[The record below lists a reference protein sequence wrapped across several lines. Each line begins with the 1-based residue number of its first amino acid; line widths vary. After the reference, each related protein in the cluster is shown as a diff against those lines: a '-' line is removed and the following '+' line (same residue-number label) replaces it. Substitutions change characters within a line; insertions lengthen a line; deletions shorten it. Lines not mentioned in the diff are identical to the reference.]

1 MVSGGTYGTEDIVH
15 GAGYGRAILILL
27 LTPLLWSLPT
37 AFMIGELSSA
47 LPYEGGYYAWVRRA
61 MGNFWGFQEAWLS
74 LVASIFDMAIYPTLF
89 VAYLTRM
96 FPWFQQENRGWW
108 VALAVV
114 IACAVLNIAGVK
126 VVSLTS
132 LWLFFAL
139 SAPFVAIVVLAP
151 FKLGALANAVT
162 KPTTSTVDIL
172 GGLLIC
178 MWNYMGWDNAST
190 IATEVEKPQRT
201 YPRAML
207 VAVAIVALSYVLPFA
222 AMWMTGLKPTAWET
236 GSWADIAGLLGGPL
250 LRIGVVLGGVISAF
264 GMFNALVMS
273 YSRLPLAMAQDGM
286 LPGIFAKLH
295 KKSRAPWVAIVAL
308 AMGWAMCLGLGF
320 ARLVT
325 LDILLYGFSLLL
337 EFMALAVLRFR
348 EPELARPFRVP
359 GGLFGAI
366 AIGIP
371 PMLLLGFSIIRSEHE
386 QVWNM
391 SSFEFGMILIAAGF
405 VAYAVNHLLKP
416 QGWAPVRSRREARSQ
431 PLSRRKLKKK
441 RTGLPVLFILLCDA
455 ELRRRFCRVAQA
467 LHLVVSA
474 LDTGGLAPND
484 LSDVFRQIGR
494 QCLVVG
500 LFGVVFACFHRLKN
514 RFVAGTKAH
523 LGINPGAMHGRR
535 GRSGDFLIRFAQAD
549 QLCFELAGKA
559 RALQALLVE
568 KRLQVRPLHVGS
580 RVLIP
585 LLPIFAG
592 FNQVFDHANR
602 ILFVHYYLRRLDA
615 GEQVGFGSNLLA
627 KPARN

>member
-96 FPWFQQENRGWW
+96 FPYFQQGNRGWW

-139 SAPFVAIVVLAP
+139 TAPFVAIVVLAP
-151 FKLGALANAVT
+151 FKIGALANAVT

-222 AMWMTGLKPTAWET
+222 AMWMTGLTPNAWET

-286 LPGIFAKLH
+286 LPGIFAKLQ

-325 LDILLYGFSLLL
+325 IDILLYGTSLVL
-337 EFMALAVLRFR
+337 EFVALAVLRVR
-348 EPELARPFRVP
+348 EPELPRPFRVP

-371 PMLLLGFSIIRSEHE
+371 PALLLGFAVLRSEHE
-386 QVWNM
+386 QIWNM
-391 SSFEFGMILIAAGF
+391 SSFSFGMILIAAGF
-405 VAYAVNHLLKP
+405 VAYALNHLLKP
-416 QGWAPVRSRREARSQ
+416 QGWAARREKPQ
-431 PLSRRKLKKK
+431 P
-441 RTGLPVLFILLCDA
+441 A
-455 ELRRRFCRVAQA
+455 A
-467 LHLVVSA
+467 
-474 LDTGGLAPND
+474 
-484 LSDVFRQIGR
+484 
-494 QCLVVG
+494 
-500 LFGVVFACFHRLKN
+500 
-514 RFVAGTKAH
+514 
-523 LGINPGAMHGRR
+523 
-535 GRSGDFLIRFAQAD
+535 
-549 QLCFELAGKA
+549 
-559 RALQALLVE
+559 
-568 KRLQVRPLHVGS
+568 
-580 RVLIP
+580 
-585 LLPIFAG
+585 
-592 FNQVFDHANR
+592 
-602 ILFVHYYLRRLDA
+602 
-615 GEQVGFGSNLLA
+615 
-627 KPARN
+627 

>member
-89 VAYLTRM
+89 VAYLTRV
-96 FPWFQQENRGWW
+96 FPWFQQGNRGWW

-139 SAPFVAIVVLAP
+139 TAPFVAIVLIAP
-151 FKLGALANAVT
+151 FKIGALANAVT

-207 VAVAIVALSYVLPFA
+207 VAVCIVAVSYVLPFA
-222 AMWMTGLKPTAWET
+222 AMWMTGLTSTAWET

-250 LRIGVVLGGVISAF
+250 LRIGVVLGGIISAF

-286 LPGIFAKLH
+286 LPGIFAKLQ
-295 KKSRAPWVAIVAL
+295 KKSRAPWVAIIAL
-308 AMGWAMCLGLGF
+308 ATCWAMCLGLGF

-337 EFMALAVLRFR
+337 EFVALAVLRFR

-371 PMLLLGFSIIRSEHE
+371 PMSLLIFSIIRSEHE

-391 SSFEFGMILIAAGF
+391 SSFAFGMILIAAGV
-405 VAYAVNHLLKP
+405 VAYGVNHLLKP
-416 QGWAPVRSRREARSQ
+416 HGWAR
-431 PLSRRKLKKK
+431 
-441 RTGLPVLFILLCDA
+441 A
-455 ELRRRFCRVAQA
+455 EQ
-467 LHLVVSA
+467 
-474 LDTGGLAPND
+474 
-484 LSDVFRQIGR
+484 
-494 QCLVVG
+494 
-500 LFGVVFACFHRLKN
+500 
-514 RFVAGTKAH
+514 
-523 LGINPGAMHGRR
+523 
-535 GRSGDFLIRFAQAD
+535 
-549 QLCFELAGKA
+549 
-559 RALQALLVE
+559 
-568 KRLQVRPLHVGS
+568 
-580 RVLIP
+580 
-585 LLPIFAG
+585 
-592 FNQVFDHANR
+592 
-602 ILFVHYYLRRLDA
+602 
-615 GEQVGFGSNLLA
+615 
-627 KPARN
+627 KPEPAA

>member
-1 MVSGGTYGTEDIVH
+1 
-15 GAGYGRAILILL
+15 
-27 LTPLLWSLPT
+27 
-37 AFMIGELSSA
+37 MIGELSSA

-96 FPWFQQENRGWW
+96 FPWFQEGNRGWW

-114 IACAVLNIAGVK
+114 IACALLNIAGVK

-132 LWLFFAL
+132 LWLFVAL
-139 SAPFVAIVVLAP
+139 SAPFAVIVLMAP

-190 IATEVEKPQRT
+190 IATEVERPQRT

-207 VAVAIVALSYVLPFA
+207 VAVCIVAATYVLPFA
-222 AMWMTGLKPTAWET
+222 AMWITGLKSTAWET
-236 GSWADIAGLLGGPL
+236 GSWADIAALIGGPL
-250 LRIGVVLGGVISAF
+250 LRVGVVVGGLMSAF

-286 LPGIFAKLH
+286 LPGIFAKVQ
-295 KKSRAPWVAIVAL
+295 KKSRAPWVAILAL

-325 LDILLYGFSLLL
+325 LDILLYGASLFL

-348 EPELARPFRVP
+348 EPNLARPFRVP

-371 PMLLLGFSIIRSEHE
+371 PMLLLGFSVVRSEHE
-386 QVWNM
+386 QIWNM
-391 SSFEFGMILIAAGF
+391 SSFAFGMILIAAGVVVYF
-405 VAYAVNHLLKP
+405 LNHALKP
-416 QGWAPVRSRREARSQ
+416 AGWARREEKPQ
-431 PLSRRKLKKK
+431 P
-441 RTGLPVLFILLCDA
+441 A
-455 ELRRRFCRVAQA
+455 A
-467 LHLVVSA
+467 
-474 LDTGGLAPND
+474 
-484 LSDVFRQIGR
+484 
-494 QCLVVG
+494 
-500 LFGVVFACFHRLKN
+500 
-514 RFVAGTKAH
+514 
-523 LGINPGAMHGRR
+523 
-535 GRSGDFLIRFAQAD
+535 
-549 QLCFELAGKA
+549 
-559 RALQALLVE
+559 
-568 KRLQVRPLHVGS
+568 
-580 RVLIP
+580 
-585 LLPIFAG
+585 
-592 FNQVFDHANR
+592 
-602 ILFVHYYLRRLDA
+602 
-615 GEQVGFGSNLLA
+615 
-627 KPARN
+627 

>member
-96 FPWFQQENRGWW
+96 FPWFQEANRGWW

-114 IACAVLNIAGVK
+114 IACALLNIAGVK

-139 SAPFVAIVVLAP
+139 SAPFVAIVILAP
-151 FKLGALANAVT
+151 FKIGALANAVT

-190 IATEVEKPQRT
+190 IATEVERPQRT

-222 AMWMTGLKPTAWET
+222 AMWMTGLKATAWET

-250 LRIGVVLGGVISAF
+250 LRVGVVLGGIISAF

-286 LPGIFAKLH
+286 LPSVFAKLQ
-295 KKSRAPWVAIVAL
+295 KKVARTLGRNSRSGRMLGHVPRPGLCSTGHHRYPSLRFQPDAGVHRPCRAP
-308 AMGWAMCLGLGF
+308 
-320 ARLVT
+320 
-325 LDILLYGFSLLL
+325 
-337 EFMALAVLRFR
+337 
-348 EPELARPFRVP
+348 
-359 GGLFGAI
+359 
-366 AIGIP
+366 
-371 PMLLLGFSIIRSEHE
+371 
-386 QVWNM
+386 
-391 SSFEFGMILIAAGF
+391 
-405 VAYAVNHLLKP
+405 
-416 QGWAPVRSRREARSQ
+416 
-431 PLSRRKLKKK
+431 
-441 RTGLPVLFILLCDA
+441 LPRA
-455 ELRRRFCRVAQA
+455 
-467 LHLVVSA
+467 
-474 LDTGGLAPND
+474 GLASP
-484 LSDVFRQIGR
+484 V
-494 QCLVVG
+494 
-500 LFGVVFACFHRLKN
+500 
-514 RFVAGTKAH
+514 
-523 LGINPGAMHGRR
+523 P
-535 GRSGDFLIRFAQAD
+535 RSGGDCSAPSRSAS
-549 QLCFELAGKA
+549 
-559 RALQALLVE
+559 
-568 KRLQVRPLHVGS
+568 RPCCCS
-580 RVLIP
+580 P
-585 LLPIFAG
+585 SPSSA
-592 FNQVFDHANR
+592 ANMNR
-602 ILFVHYYLRRLDA
+602 S
-615 GEQVGFGSNLLA
+615 GT
-627 KPARN
+627 

>member
-1 MVSGGTYGTEDIVH
+1 LVAATFFMVSGGTYGTEDIVH

-96 FPWFQQENRGWW
+96 FPWFQEANRGWW
-108 VALAVV
+108 VAFAVV
-114 IACAVLNIAGVK
+114 VACAALNIAGVK

-139 SAPFVAIVVLAP
+139 SAPFVAIVLIAP

-162 KPTTSTVDIL
+162 KPTTSSVDIL

-207 VAVAIVALSYVLPFA
+207 VAVAIVAISYVLPFA
-222 AMWMTGLKPTAWET
+222 AMWMTGLKSTAWET
-236 GSWADIAGLLGGPL
+236 GSWAEVAGLVGGPL

-286 LPGIFAKLH
+286 LPGVFAKLQ
-295 KKSRAPWVAIVAL
+295 KKSRAPWVAILAL
-308 AMGWAMCLGLGF
+308 AFCWAMCLGLGF

-325 LDILLYGFSLLL
+325 LDILLYGCSLFL
-337 EFMALAVLRFR
+337 EFVALAVLRLR
-348 EPELARPFRVP
+348 EPDLPRPFRVP

-405 VAYAVNHLLKP
+405 VAYALNHSLKP
-416 QGWAPVRSRREARSQ
+416 QGWAVR
-431 PLSRRKLKKK
+431 
-441 RTGLPVLFILLCDA
+441 
-455 ELRRRFCRVAQA
+455 
-467 LHLVVSA
+467 
-474 LDTGGLAPND
+474 
-484 LSDVFRQIGR
+484 
-494 QCLVVG
+494 
-500 LFGVVFACFHRLKN
+500 
-514 RFVAGTKAH
+514 
-523 LGINPGAMHGRR
+523 
-535 GRSGDFLIRFAQAD
+535 
-549 QLCFELAGKA
+549 
-559 RALQALLVE
+559 VE
-568 KRLQVRPLHVGS
+568 H
-580 RVLIP
+580 
-585 LLPIFAG
+585 
-592 FNQVFDHANR
+592 
-602 ILFVHYYLRRLDA
+602 
-615 GEQVGFGSNLLA
+615 
-627 KPARN
+627 KPEPAA